1 MYWQQTKLLPQV
13 FTPEIEL
20 LGEKELLHNILPK
33 FGACRLQLINFT
45 FFNAF
50 LIRSEVFKFS
60 RVCLIIG
67 KALGLFGLKVEIK
80 SKIFFFSRSFT
91 FLNSF

>member
-1 MYWQQTKLLPQV
+1 MYWKQAKLLPQF

-20 LGEKELLHNILPK
+20 LGEKELLNNILPK

-60 RVCLIIG
+60 RVCLTIG
-67 KALGLFGLKVEIK
+67 KALRLFGLKVEIK
-80 SKIFFFSRSFT
+80 GKIFFFSCFFT
-91 FLNSF
+91 FLN